1 MRSRLALLAL
11 LLVGIFA
18 ISAGSISAQVTSSSG
33 QEQEGDE
40 EAGDEGRVLI
50 PFLQPGEATTGE
62 IFAGVSAT
70 LFTFD
75 GSAGDEVTIS
85 VTQITEDFDPYIVLL
100 GPRGEV
106 VAADDDSGDVSFSS
120 LIEDAELPTDGSYL
134 ILVSKAFGADSEAS
148 EDDVK
153 DAREFEIE
161 VTGNNAPV
169 NNPDY
174 SEDSLLLYRGEIEVG
189 GTTDGFSDATEP
201 VYYYIFTATEGQ
213 ELDIVVEEADFD
225 TLIMIYGQDGERI
238 GLNDDDPEGGL
249 TSAIRGF
256 EVPADGAYMLFVT
269 ALNFDEADED
279 YEGGTFTL
287 SISES

>member
-1 MRSRLALLAL
+1 MRFRLAVLAM
-11 LLVGIFA
+11 LVIGIFA
-18 ISAGSISAQVTSSSG
+18 VSVGSISAQVTSSSG
-33 QEQEGDE
+33 QEQEGNDL
-40 EAGDEGRVLI
+40 GDEGRVLI
-50 PFLQPGEATTGE
+50 PFLEDGVEMIGE
-62 IFAGVSAT
+62 IVPGISAT

-75 GSAGDEVTIS
+75 GTAGDKVTIS
-85 VTQITEDFDPYIVLL
+85 VTQITDGFDPYIVLL

-106 VAADDDSGDVSFSS
+106 VAADDDSGDVSLSA
-120 LIEDAELPTDGSYL
+120 LIEDVELPTDGSYL
-134 ILVSKAFGADSEAS
+134 IQVSSAFSASREADST
-148 EDDVK
+148 DTK

-174 SEDSLLLYRGEIEVG
+174 SETSLLLYRGEIEVG
-189 GTTDGFSDATEP
+189 GTTNGFSDASEP
-201 VYYYIFTATEGQ
+201 VYYYIFEATEGQ
-213 ELDIVVEEADFD
+213 ELDIVIDEADFD
-225 TLIMIYGQDGERI
+225 TLIMVFGQNGERI
-238 GLNDDDPEGGL
+238 ALNDDDPDGGL

-269 ALNFDEADED
+269 TFRFQGVDSD